1 MGSARRNS
9 GDATGSR
16 SLIVSCFEPLL
27 QIALCVVL
35 IMSASPAAAVSV
47 SPAPAVQF
55 NLTGFGEFAG
65 VKNNPTEQLINSFD
79 AYLKLNPLPAPLAI
93 QSMTVLET
101 SGVGSREALMKL
113 RAEADA
119 QAPKQLADVAA
130 DSSALAPASSSPVC
144 HRVWLHFGV
153 HAGSSCFAL
162 ESTAYN
168 CANFRIADQRGWAPC
183 NEPIHESC
191 AAKDLRTDLDLTGV
205 SSALA
210 AAGWKVCVSTDPG
223 RFVCNWIFFNSLH
236 AVQGQCSE
244 HSVFIHVPS
253 HDVYSLEQQQKF
265 ARDAIV
271 QIGKTLEN
279 GYQRAAPV
287 ATPTVAD
294 AAVVVTTHAH

>member
-1 MGSARRNS
+1 
-9 GDATGSR
+9 
-16 SLIVSCFEPLL
+16 
-27 QIALCVVL
+27 
-35 IMSASPAAAVSV
+35 MSASPAAAAAV
-47 SPAPAVQF
+47 SPAPASTVQF

-79 AYLKLNPLPAPLAI
+79 TYLKLNPLPAPLAI

-113 RAEADA
+113 RAEAEA
-119 QAPKQLADVAA
+119 QTPKQLADS
-130 DSSALAPASSSPVC
+130 SSASPSSFPSPSC

-168 CANFRIADQRGWAPC
+168 CADFRIADQRGWAPR
-183 NEPIHESC
+183 NEAIHATC
-191 AAKDLRTDLDLTGV
+191 DAKDLRTDLDLTGV

-210 AAGWKVCVSTDPG
+210 SAGWKVCVSTDPG

-253 HDVYSLEQQQKF
+253 HDVYSLEEQQKF
-265 ARDAIV
+265 AREAIV
-271 QIGKTLEN
+271 QIGKTLQE
-279 GYQRAAPV
+279 GYQRAAIAAPV
-287 ATPTVAD
+287 VAD
-294 AAVVVTTHAH
+294 AAAAPVTTHAH

>member
-1 MGSARRNS
+1 
-9 GDATGSR
+9 
-16 SLIVSCFEPLL
+16 
-27 QIALCVVL
+27 
-35 IMSASPAAAVSV
+35 MSASPAAAAAV
-47 SPAPAVQF
+47 SPAAAASIQF

-65 VKNNPTEQLINSFD
+65 VKNNPTEQLINSFE

-113 RAEADA
+113 RAEAEA
-119 QAPKQLADVAA
+119 KSPKQLSD
-130 DSSALAPASSSPVC
+130 ASSSESAASPSSSPAC

-210 AAGWKVCVSTDPG
+210 SAGWKVCVSTDPG

-253 HDVYSLEQQQKF
+253 HDVYSLEEQQKF
-265 ARDAIV
+265 AREAIV
-271 QIGKTLEN
+271 QIGKTLEE
-279 GYQRAAPV
+279 GYQRAAPAV
-287 ATPTVAD
+287 TQAASDD
-294 AAVVVTTHAH
+294 AASAPVTSHAH